1 MKSVNGST
9 GTIDQARDPNDRL
22 RVKLDMSAMFLH
34 YAIVFSI
41 FLVIDAAWLMT
52 AGRTFYVTEIGGLLR
67 PEPNLVVAFAFYAL
81 YALGLLIFVIEPALA
96 KPGLWPAV
104 ITGGL
109 FGLVAYATY
118 DMTNLATLKGFTW
131 RVAAIDMLWGTL
143 LSASVTFLSLQII
156 KRVAA

>member
-1 MKSVNGST
+1 MG
-9 GTIDQARDPNDRL
+9 QLA
-22 RVKLDMSAMFLH
+22 FH

-41 FLVIDAAWLMT
+41 FLAIDAAWLMT
-52 AGRTFYVTEIGGLLR
+52 AGRTFYVAEIGGLLR

-81 YALGLLIFVIEPALA
+81 YAFGLMVFVIEPNIG
-96 KPGLWPAV
+96 KPAILPAV
-104 ITGGL
+104 LTGGL

-143 LSASVTFLSLQII
+143 LSASVTFLSLQLI
-156 KRVAA
+156 KRIAG